1 MMFQHKDGELRIYEH
16 GNWLN
21 LYPLSSGVTQY
32 MEILFA
38 DANLTGPLGRSLPA
52 ERLVMDRSTLDSNA
66 HYVEEGD
73 ASRMEPLS
81 LTFSCKT
88 ADTLSYQLL
97 MQMMSGTSLLSDS
110 GSATT
115 YQMNTR
121 TGKGIDMYGF
131 SVTPPSFRDD
141 LNNKVTYMV
150 EVMWSGT
157 SNLGMRWDEVLFHP
171 NEQTVTEAEDSV
183 TLNLN
188 GMIYGGVTQIT
199 FFTGNDANND
209 AVAGSGVSALPWK

>member
-16 GNWLN
+16 GNWLD

-32 MEILFA
+32 MEILFT
-38 DANLTGPLGRSLPA
+38 DANLTGPLGRSLPS
-52 ERLVMDRSTLDSNA
+52 ERLVMDRGVLDTNA

-88 ADTLSYQLL
+88 ADTTEYKLL
-97 MQMMSGTSLLSDS
+97 LDMMSGTSLLQV
-110 GSATT
+110 GGTT

-131 SVTPPSFRDD
+131 STTPPSFRDD

-188 GMIYGGVTQIT
+188 GMIYGGVTAIDA
-199 FFTGNDANND
+199 FTGNDADNV
-209 AVAGSGVSALPWK
+209 AVAGSGVSALPWR